1 MGTNETE
8 NKDTIHIYGVAQ
20 DRPVRLSVCAPLD
33 NLTSIVPRSPLV
45 VYKLMGKPNCYVSMF
60 V

>member
-45 VYKLMGKPNCYVSMF
+45 VYKLMGKPIL
-60 V
+60 